1 MRGLGYKNDT
11 EKIVVK
17 QGGWVKVT
25 RLLLTNSVIYTEISA
40 IAHGGLSES
49 LVMAL
54 NNYIVFLP
62 ILLSLLRKEIEVTLL
77 KRLP

>member
-25 RLLLTNSVIYTEISA
+25 RPLLTNRVLFIQKSQ
-40 IAHGGLSES
+40 
-49 LVMAL
+49 
-54 NNYIVFLP
+54 P
-62 ILLSLLRKEIEVTLL
+62 
-77 KRLP
+77 

>member
-11 EKIVVK
+11 EKTVVK

-40 IAHGGLSES
+40 RAHGGLLSVGES
-49 LVMAL
+49 CD
-54 NNYIVFLP
+54 
-62 ILLSLLRKEIEVTLL
+62 SS
-77 KRLP
+77 